1 MYDLFCIFT
10 TGGLILW
17 YKQMLPE
24 FKFEVVNNLIK
35 TILLDEKRTIDSF
48 KQNDTILKWKIL
60 NDLGLIFLV
69 AYKEAYNLL
78 YVDQLLDLASKDFSL
93 KTLSNLK
100 RVGDVYTDC
109 PNYSENF
116 TNLLKK
122 WQQFCLE
129 KRE

>member
-24 FKFEVVNNLIK
+24 FKFEIVNNLIK
-35 TILLDEKRTIDSF
+35 TILLDEKRTVDSY

-60 NDLGLIFLV
+60 NDINIIFLV

-93 KTLSNLK
+93 KTFPNLK
-100 RVGDVYTDC
+100 SIGEVYTDC

-116 TNLLKK
+116 VVLLKK
-122 WQQFCLE
+122 WQQFCTE

>member
-17 YKQMLPE
+17 YKHMLPD